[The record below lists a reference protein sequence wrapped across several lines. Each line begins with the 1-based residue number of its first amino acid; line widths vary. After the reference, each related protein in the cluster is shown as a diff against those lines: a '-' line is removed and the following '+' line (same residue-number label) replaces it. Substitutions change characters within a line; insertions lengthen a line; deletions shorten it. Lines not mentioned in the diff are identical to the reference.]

1 MMRKKKLIN
10 EINGVVARNN
20 ELFSKCRELESS
32 IDAKDT
38 LINSLKL
45 QVEELKAENE
55 ILRSEYFSPK
65 PTTVNEC
72 IEEDTVIIK
81 NDVDDIE
88 TNEVFSQSAN
98 TFVSDESVKETLEFK
113 PIFNESVLK
122 ISSSAIGSVV
132 LKCAELCNTFANEN
146 NINSKDLINLAL
158 GRTEVF
164 KSEVLQL
171 ASQEMSEELLLAE
184 LKLKETEILE
194 YFELLLRQ

>member
-1 MMRKKKLIN
+1 MMRKKMLIN

-65 PTTVNEC
+65 PTTVDEC
-72 IEEDTVIIK
+72 VEEDTVIIK

-98 TFVSDESVKETLEFK
+98 TSVSDESVKETLEFK

-122 ISSSAIGSVV
+122 ISSSAIGRVV

-194 YFELLLRQ
+194 YFEMLLKQ

>member
-20 ELFSKCRELESS
+20 ELFSKCRELENAV
-32 IDAKDT
+32 DAKDT

-65 PTTVNEC
+65 PTTVDEN

-81 NDVDDIE
+81 SDIE
-88 TNEVFSQSAN
+88 ETETEDVYSQSVN
-98 TFVSDESVKETLEFK
+98 TTEKVEYK
-113 PIFNESVLK
+113 PILNESVLK
-122 ISSSAIGSVV
+122 ISSSTIGRVV
-132 LKCAELCNTFANEN
+132 LKSAELCNKFASDN

-164 KSEVLQL
+164 KSEVLELTTQDI
-171 ASQEMSEELLLAE
+171 SEELLFAE
-184 LKLKETEILE
+184 LNLKETEILE

>member
-1 MMRKKKLIN
+1 MRKKKLIN

>member
-32 IDAKDT
+32 IDAKDS

-65 PTTVNEC
+65 PTTVDEC

-122 ISSSAIGSVV
+122 ISSSAIGRVV

-171 ASQEMSEELLLAE
+171 ASQEMSEESLLAE